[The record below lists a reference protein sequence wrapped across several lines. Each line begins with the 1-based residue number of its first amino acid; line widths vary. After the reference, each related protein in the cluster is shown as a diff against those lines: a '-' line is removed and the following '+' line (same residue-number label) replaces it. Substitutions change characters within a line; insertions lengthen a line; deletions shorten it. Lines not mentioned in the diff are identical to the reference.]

1 MGNRKKDK
9 NDKTG
14 KKLENEEQKQLPNY
28 SGIKFYLL
36 SMIHLQFF
44 AYKFQNKCCM
54 LDFELEA

>member
-1 MGNRKKDK
+1 MGKRKKDK

-14 KKLENEEQKQLPNY
+14 KKVENEEQKQLPNY

-44 AYKFQNKCCM
+44 CLQISK
-54 LDFELEA
+54 